1 MSIKTRDREQRTQ
14 SIRAQKSI
22 KICFKALIQKLKI
35 KMKVDKIHENQIS
48 TSKFERKKYDF
59 LRELE
64 KL

>member
-14 SIRAQKSI
+14 SIRAEKSI

-35 KMKVDKIHENQIS
+35 KMKVDEIHENQIS